1 MIFNLNS
8 TIKQSLKSFSN
19 SNYFVHLNL
28 LYKMLSAS
36 PKNQYFIKILQLVI
50 IKYLLFPSN
59 KYNQSKTKDL
69 KKVKINNHCLLPV
82 KLPRLIFVKIR
93 KKKLSKLA
101 IWIPLIFYFKNS
113 TWIINYKKY
122 KKHSNFLKACILRL
136 KSCLGIS
143 IFLIKIW

>member
-82 KLPRLIFVKIR
+82 KLPILIFAKIR
-93 KKKLSKLA
+93 KKKLSKPA
-101 IWIPLIFYFKNS
+101 ILIPLIFYFKNS

-136 KSCLGIS
+136 KRCLGIS